1 VVFGSILNLEDV
13 LEAVTGNLLLYVL
26 LLAELDVV
34 LDLIYPSLNLNR
46 NRDL

>member
-1 VVFGSILNLEDV
+1 MFGSILDIGNV

-34 LDLIYPSLNLNR
+34 LDLIYLNLNR

>member
-1 VVFGSILNLEDV
+1 MFGSILDIGNV

-34 LDLIYPSLNLNR
+34 LDLIYPSPNLSR

>member
-1 VVFGSILNLEDV
+1 MFGSILNLEDV
-13 LEAVTGNLLLYVL
+13 LEAATGNLLLYVL

-34 LDLIYPSLNLNR
+34 LDLIYLNLNR

>member
-1 VVFGSILNLEDV
+1 MFGSILNLEDV
-13 LEAVTGNLLLYVL
+13 LEAATGDLLLYVL

-34 LDLIYPSLNLNR
+34 LDLIYLNLNR

>member
-1 VVFGSILNLEDV
+1 MFGSILNLEDV
-13 LEAVTGNLLLYVL
+13 LAAATSNLLLYVL

-34 LDLIYPSLNLNR
+34 LDLIYLNLNR